1 MGVSLSSAS
10 VKGEIGGELAA
21 SSGVSTPG
29 SASSAADST
38 SHDIITEQP
47 RAQHTLQPDSVDMA
61 ACDLTS
67 TATDGDEEDMLSHSS
82 SQVSAVPSDP
92 AMDLNGGTQAS
103 SPISDSSQTTT
114 EGPDSAVT
122 PSDSSEI
129 VSAGRGAP
137 PSAEGS
143 SLQPQSGPHPLIL
156 PFPSDPLVTVHRP
169 PALSISGELGP
180 IRDLH

>member
-1 MGVSLSSAS
+1 MFLILSSAS
-10 VKGEIGGELAA
+10 AKGEIGGDLAA

-38 SHDIITEQP
+38 GHDIITEQP
-47 RAQHTLQPDSVDMA
+47 RSQHTLQPDSVDLTG
-61 ACDLTS
+61 CDLTS
-67 TATDGDEEDMLSHSS
+67 TATDGDEEDILSHSS

-92 AMDLNGGTQAS
+92 AMDLNDGTQAS

-129 VSAGRGAP
+129 VSGCRAHPSFCREVFPRGPDPASPAHP
-137 PSAEGS
+137 P
-143 SLQPQSGPHPLIL
+143 
-156 PFPSDPLVTVHRP
+156 P
-169 PALSISGELGP
+169 PA
-180 IRDLH
+180 

>member
-1 MGVSLSSAS
+1 MSVSLSSAS
-10 VKGEIGGELAA
+10 AKGEIGGELAA

-38 SHDIITEQP
+38 GHDIITEQP
-47 RAQHTLQPDSVDMA
+47 RSQHTLQPDSVDLTG
-61 ACDLTS
+61 CDLTS
-67 TATDGDEEDMLSHSS
+67 TATDGDEEDILSHSS

-92 AMDLNGGTQAS
+92 AMDLNDGTQAS

-129 VSAGRGAP
+129 VSGCQSTPQFLQRGLP
-137 PSAEGS
+137 RRPRPGPSCLLPS
-143 SLQPQSGPHPLIL
+143 S
-156 PFPSDPLVTVHRP
+156 R
-169 PALSISGELGP
+169 LS
-180 IRDLH
+180 H